1 MANYNTYIG
10 ARYVPIFADP
20 IEWDKT
26 KSYEPLTIVTYQGD
40 SYTSKTFV
48 PSQTEI
54 TNTEFWAR
62 TGSYNA
68 QVEQYRKEV
77 QEVVT
82 QFDDL
87 ENTVNNSIS
96 QFDSRLTQT
105 ENKVDS
111 YETRV
116 TTLENDNTTNKAN
129 ISSNTSEITTLKS
142 NIESINTEIESLD
155 SRVEMTENN
164 IATTSQKLNNLET
177 YVKTKSYI
185 VIGDSYCDGS
195 NSWDKRLKNALGA
208 TDDNFKL
215 AAMGGAGFA
224 HKGGNPNAKNFLE
237 LLQSVTVSDT
247 NSVTDI
253 IVCGGANNYNEDI
266 NTILTGAG
274 GIQQFMSYAKS
285 TYPNAKVYIGFIG
298 VNINQW
304 NGISKALEAYKR
316 CSEYGAIYLNN
327 TEFILPSMSLLQG
340 DGIHPN
346 DLGDQWLGNYIT
358 NAVLSGS
365 CDVNYGYELL
375 NITRN
380 PIFDTF
386 TGGFATYRE
395 NNTQR
400 LVSTIFNIEFTGSPQ
415 QISADGN
422 SKIEIG
428 TFSNGS
434 FIGSYFATVT
444 VNAIVLTNNEGFKNM
459 EMTLEVDK
467 NTLKVS
473 FYSAD
478 KEGNS
483 FWKGT
488 ITRIYFNQ
496 INLISA
502 IF

>member
-1 MANYNTYIG
+1 MPNYNTYIG

-20 IEWDKT
+20 IEWDKS

-68 QVEQYRKEV
+68 QVEQYRKET

-82 QFDDL
+82 QLDDL
-87 ENTVNNSIS
+87 EESVNNSIN
-96 QFDSRLTQT
+96 QFDTRLTQT
-105 ENKVDS
+105 ETKINS

-116 TTLENDNTTNKAN
+116 TALETDNTTNKSN
-129 ISSNTSEITTLKS
+129 ISSNTSKITSLES
-142 NIESINTEIESLD
+142 NVQTINTEIESLD
-155 SRVEMTENN
+155 SKIESLDDNVNN
-164 IATTSQKLNNLET
+164 INENISNLESF
-177 YVKTKSYI
+177 VKNKSYI
-185 VIGDSYCDGS
+185 VIGDSYTDGP
-195 NSWDKRLKNALGA
+195 NSWDKRLKTNLGA

-215 AAMGGAGFA
+215 SARGGAGFA
-224 HKGGNPNAKNFLE
+224 HGSPNFLT
-237 LLQSVTVSDT
+237 LLQEVSVPDQ
-247 NSVTDI
+247 NSITHI
-253 IVCGGANNYNEDI
+253 IVCGGANNYGKDI

-274 GIQQFMSYAKS
+274 GIQQFVNYAK
-285 TYPNAKVYIGFIG
+285 TNYPNAKVYIGFIG
-298 VNINQW
+298 VDINQW
-304 NGISKALEAYKR
+304 NGISRALEAYKR
-316 CSEYGAIYLNN
+316 CTEYGAIYLNN
-327 TEFILPSMSLLQG
+327 TEYILPSMSLLQS

-346 DLGDQWLGNYIT
+346 DTGDQWLGDYIT

-375 NITRN
+375 TINKN

-386 TGGFATYRE
+386 TGGFATYRQ

-400 LVSTIFNIEFTGSPQ
+400 LVSTIFNIEFTANPQ
-415 QISADGN
+415 TITADGN
-422 SKIEIG
+422 SKIDIG
-428 TFSNGS
+428 TFNNGS
-434 FIGSYFATVT
+434 FIGFAFATTT

-467 NTLKVS
+467 NTIKAS

-478 KEGNS
+478 KDGVS
-483 FWKGT
+483 WWTGT
-488 ITRIYFNQ
+488 IQRIYFNQ